1 MLDAKTSNPI
11 EGGPSFGLGNRLFRV
26 AWKSAWLLLASW
38 TPPSLRGWRGLLLR
52 AFGGTIALSANVYS
66 SARVWDPRNLEM
78 GPHSCLG
85 PRCDCYTMARITLGA
100 YAVVSQD
107 AALCAGTHEI
117 DEPAMQLVVKPIR
130 LGAHSWIA
138 AGAFVGP
145 GVSVGEGA
153 VLGARGVAF
162 KDLKAWSVYIG
173 NPATFLRNRTSR
185 E

>member
-1 MLDAKTSNPI
+1 
-11 EGGPSFGLGNRLFRV
+11 
-26 AWKSAWLLLASW
+26 
-38 TPPSLRGWRGLLLR
+38 
-52 AFGGTIALSANVYS
+52 
-66 SARVWDPRNLEM
+66 
-78 GPHSCLG
+78 
-85 PRCDCYTMARITLGA
+85 MARITLGA